1 MNTPKSPITTL
12 IVIGIIFVFAV
23 YILIKR
29 KKNLAALETGEDM
42 ERLKEAVRKVLPNE
56 SGYKV
61 AFAHYE
67 RSESYG
73 RRTTT
78 YYYSY
83 ALAFDAE
90 RLFVIPLKFDKHQIL
105 PQQPALLTS
114 ENIGVAE
121 VTEIRKQEQLKEVH
135 MTVRNKNG
143 ENPLEFDVTAR
154 NLKSD
159 RFHHFNILQQEECEA
174 FAAFAATLAQTV
186 TAENRELREK
196 MAADALA
203 SGKKSSQTLG
213 ILSIVFCWLFIAGII
228 FGIIG
233 LISAPKPKET
243 GKPVLGFILSLIG
256 TILSLVIGLGG
267 LLLMIAA

>member
-1 MNTPKSPITTL
+1 MPSPVTTWIVLAIIAIAVAYTL
-12 IVIGIIFVFAV
+12 I
-23 YILIKR
+23 R
-29 KKNLAALETGEDM
+29 RQKNLAALQTGEDM
-42 ERLKEAVRKVLPNE
+42 EKLKELVRRALPNE

-83 ALAFDAE
+83 AIAFDSH
-90 RLFVIPLKFDKHQIL
+90 RMFVIPLKFEKGQAI

-121 VTEIRKQEQLKEVH
+121 ISEVRQGDQLKEVY
-135 MTVRNKNG
+135 MIVRNKNG
-143 ENPLEFDVTAR
+143 ENPFQFYVTAR

-174 FAAFAATLAQTV
+174 FAQFASTLAQKV
-186 TAENRELREK
+186 TAENGELREK
-196 MAADALA
+196 MALDNLE
-203 SGKKSSQTLG
+203 GRKKSSKTFG
-213 ILSIVFCWLFIAGII
+213 ILSIALCWFFLVGII

-233 LISAPKPKET
+233 FINAPKPKEVGRT
-243 GKPVLGFILSLIG
+243 VPGYTLSVIG
-256 TILSLVIGLGG
+256 IILSLVVGLGVFR
-267 LLLMIAA
+267 LFLAS

>member
-1 MNTPKSPITTL
+1 
-12 IVIGIIFVFAV
+12 
-23 YILIKR
+23 
-29 KKNLAALETGEDM
+29 M
-42 ERLKEAVRKVLPNE
+42 EKLKAAVRKVLPNE

-61 AFAHYE
+61 VFAHYE

-83 ALAFDAE
+83 GIAFDAT
-90 RLFVIPLKFDKHQIL
+90 RMFIIPLKFEKGQIL

-121 VTEIRKQEQLKEVH
+121 VSETRKQDQLKEVY
-135 MTVRNKNG
+135 MTIRNKNG
-143 ENPLEFDVTAR
+143 ENPLEFYVTAR
-154 NLKSD
+154 NLQSD

-174 FAAFAATLAQTV
+174 FARFAGTLAQTV
-186 TAENRELREK
+186 TSENGELRER
-196 MAADALA
+196 MANEAIA
-203 SGKKSSQTLG
+203 SGSKTSKTLG

-228 FGIIG
+228 LGIIG

-243 GKPVLGFILSLIG
+243 GKAVPGYILSIIG
-256 TILSLVIGLGG
+256 IILSLVIGFGG
-267 LLLMIAA
+267 FFLMIIS

>member
-1 MNTPKSPITTL
+1 MNTPKSSITTL
-12 IVIGIIFVFAV
+12 IVIGIIAV
-23 YILIKR
+23 CVIYTLIR
-29 KKNLAALETGEDM
+29 RQKNLAALQTGEDM
-42 ERLKEAVRKVLPNE
+42 EKLKEAVRKVLPGE

-83 ALAFDAE
+83 AIAFDAE
-90 RLFVIPLKFDKHQIL
+90 RMFVIPLKFEKDQIL

-121 VTEIRKQEQLKEVH
+121 VTETRKQDQLKEVH
-135 MTVRNKNG
+135 MTIRNKEG
-143 ENPLEFDVTAR
+143 ENPLEFYVTAR

-174 FAAFAATLAQTV
+174 FARFAGTLAQTV
-186 TAENRELREK
+186 TAENGALREK
-196 MAADALA
+196 MAKDSLE
-203 SGKKSSQTLG
+203 SGKKSSKTMG

-228 FGIIG
+228 FGVIG
-233 LISAPKPKET
+233 LIAAPKPKET
-243 GKPVLGFILSLIG
+243 GKVVPGYILSLIG
-256 TILSLVIGLGG
+256 TILSLVVGLGG
-267 LLLMIAA
+267 LFLMIAS

>member
-83 ALAFDAE
+83 ALAFDAD
-90 RLFVIPLKFDKHQIL
+90 RLFVIPLKFDKDQIL

-121 VTEIRKQEQLKEVH
+121 VTESRKQELLK
-135 MTVRNKNG
+135 
-143 ENPLEFDVTAR
+143 
-154 NLKSD
+154 
-159 RFHHFNILQQEECEA
+159 
-174 FAAFAATLAQTV
+174 
-186 TAENRELREK
+186 
-196 MAADALA
+196 
-203 SGKKSSQTLG
+203 
-213 ILSIVFCWLFIAGII
+213 
-228 FGIIG
+228 
-233 LISAPKPKET
+233 
-243 GKPVLGFILSLIG
+243 
-256 TILSLVIGLGG
+256 
-267 LLLMIAA
+267 